1 MKRILLLIT
10 ALAVVVAAC
19 GGDDG
24 GEASDVPTLTDGVL
38 LVCTDAPYEPFENTD
53 ADGNVSDGVDVEIVE
68 AVGAELGLTVEW
80 TIQPFDGIWLAPSAG
95 TCDLVASAMTIT
107 DDRAEQALFSDAY
120 YVADQSLLVKA
131 GSGIAS
137 LDDLDG
143 MNVAVQTGTTG
154 EIYATDN
161 APDGV
166 TIVSYD
172 EPAAMFLA
180 LEGDD
185 VAAILQDLPVNQAR
199 AGIDDSFELAQTY
212 ETGEEYGFAT
222 ALENTDLM
230 DAING
235 ALNTVID
242 DGTVDGIFE
251 KYFG

>member
-1 MKRILLLIT
+1 MKRFLLLIA

-19 GGDDG
+19 GGGD
-24 GEASDVPTLTDGVL
+24 GEASDVPTLTSGEL

-53 ADGNVSDGVDVEIVE
+53 EDGNVSDGVDVDIVE
-68 AVGAELGLTVEW
+68 AIGEELGLSVEW

-107 DDRAEQALFSDAY
+107 EERAAQALFSDPY
-120 YVADQSLLVKA
+120 YLADQSLLVKA
-131 GSGIAS
+131 DSGVAT

-154 EIYATDN
+154 EIYAQDN

-199 AGIDDSFELAQTY
+199 ANLDDSFELAETY
-212 ETGEEYGFAT
+212 VTGEEYGFAT
-222 ALENTDLM
+222 AQENTELM
-230 DAING
+230 DAINE
-235 ALNTVID
+235 ALATVID
-242 DGTVDGIFE
+242 DGTVDAIFE
-251 KYFG
+251 TYFG